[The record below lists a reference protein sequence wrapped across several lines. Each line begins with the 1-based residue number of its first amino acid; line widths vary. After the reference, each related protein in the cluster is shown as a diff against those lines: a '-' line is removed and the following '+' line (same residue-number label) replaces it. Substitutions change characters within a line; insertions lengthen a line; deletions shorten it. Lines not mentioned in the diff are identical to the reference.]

1 MSYLDDL
8 LASTRRRVAA
18 LKDSVAV
25 DRLVEL
31 AAGAD
36 PPRGF
41 AVALKSVTPALIA
54 EIKRATPRGALDH
67 DLDAEE
73 TASLYARGG
82 ATAISVLTEPEYFR
96 GSLDDLRAARG
107 AGLPVLRKDFI
118 VDELQV
124 LEARAAGADAIL
136 IIVRILGEELET
148 LVEEAAATGVD
159 ALVEVHDESDL
170 RRAADA
176 GASLIG
182 VNHRDLTTFE
192 VDPDRTAK
200 LVPLMPDGATVVALS
215 GVKERADVERLTDAG
230 ADAVLVGEALV
241 TAPDPAAKIGELL
254 TR

>member
-8 LASTRRRVAA
+8 LASTRRRVGA
-18 LKDSVAV
+18 LKESVGI
-25 DRLVEL
+25 DRLAEL
-31 AAGAD
+31 AADAD
-36 PPRGF
+36 APRGF
-41 AVALKSVTPALIA
+41 AIAMKSLTPALIA
-54 EIKRATPRGALDH
+54 EIKRATPRGVLNL
-67 DLDAEE
+67 DLDAGDM
-73 TASLYARGG
+73 ASLYARGG

-96 GSLDDLRAARG
+96 GTLDDLIAARG

-118 VDELQV
+118 IDELQV

-136 IIVRILGEELET
+136 LIVRILGEEFKTLLET
-148 LVEEAAATGVD
+148 AAATGVD
-159 ALVEVHDESDL
+159 ALVEVHDETDL
-170 RRAADA
+170 QRAADA

-215 GVKERADVERLTDAG
+215 GVKARADVERLTDAG
-230 ADAVLVGEALV
+230 AGAVLVGEALV

-254 TR
+254 TP